1 MNRAPGSSP
10 ESPSSSLVVP
20 EDAAKQEPT
29 AEDVAREQDRAKF
42 LAEEEERRA
51 ANPLNLSKEDQE
63 KREDA
68 AKPMADTGSAGSNE
82 PPASP
87 AF

>member
-1 MNRAPGSSP
+1 M
-10 ESPSSSLVVP
+10 
-20 EDAAKQEPT
+20 
-29 AEDVAREQDRAKF
+29 
-42 LAEEEERRA
+42 LAEEQERRA
-51 ANPLNLSKEDQE
+51 ANPLNLSKGDQE

-87 AF
+87 AS